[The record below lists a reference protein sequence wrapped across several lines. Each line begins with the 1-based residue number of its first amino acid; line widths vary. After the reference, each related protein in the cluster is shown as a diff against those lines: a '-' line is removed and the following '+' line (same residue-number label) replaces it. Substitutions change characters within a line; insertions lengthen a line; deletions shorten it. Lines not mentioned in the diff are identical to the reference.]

1 MGLIILL
8 MVLSI
13 VAILPFVWLRR
24 PWALMIWRRA
34 KIIAVLYAAIILVS
48 GIARLVFNWD
58 DIYG

>member
-1 MGLIILL
+1 MGLIVLL